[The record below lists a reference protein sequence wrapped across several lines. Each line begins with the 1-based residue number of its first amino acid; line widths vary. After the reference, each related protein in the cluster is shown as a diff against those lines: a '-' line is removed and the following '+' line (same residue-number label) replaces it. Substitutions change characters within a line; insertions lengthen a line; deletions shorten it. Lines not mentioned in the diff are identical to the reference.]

1 MKFDKRRDISPKYLL
16 LTFTIIC
23 VVFLL
28 LSFIASD
35 GIVALK
41 KYTGKVI
48 APIQEGINKI
58 GIWTDSKLD
67 NLKEI
72 EDLNAEKNALQDE
85 LASYKEDATEYQNKL
100 AELETLRDLYELDES
115 YPEFN
120 KTAAHVFAKDSS
132 SWFSIFYIDKGTDDG
147 LFEGA
152 NVMCGDGIAGIII
165 DCYDDYSKVRA
176 VIDDNSNISAKVMP
190 ANALCTVEGN
200 LNQFQNGYLIVKNID
215 KDANVSVGDKVVT
228 SHISDR
234 FHSGITIG
242 YISKINYDSNNL
254 TITVYITP
262 AVDFDNIS
270 VVLVITDP
278 VKTVDTE

>member
-100 AELETLRDLYELDES
+100 AELETLRALYELDES

-165 DCYDDYSKVRA
+165 ACYDDYSKVRA

-200 LNQFQNGYLIVKNID
+200 LNQFQNGYLVVKNID